1 MPEKVESAVVN
12 TGPLLAL
19 GLCDQVEL
27 LHRLFGRVLTS
38 EVVIAELGRVSAQ
51 GRAPAVPGLPPAWLE
66 VVALERPPDAFLQAY
81 LDDGEAAVI
90 ALAQQLGISRVIIDE
105 RRGRL
110 AARTMGLAVTGSLG
124 ILLRA
129 KRLGFLEA
137 VKPCLDEMQSHG
149 VWLDSQLIRLVLREA
164 GE

>member
-1 MPEKVESAVVN
+1 MLVKAELVVVN

-19 GLCDQVEL
+19 GACGQVEL
-27 LHRLFGRVLTS
+27 LRALHQHVVVPP
-38 EVVIAELGRVSAQ
+38 EVVSELRRVDSP
-51 GRAPAVPGLPPAWLE
+51 GRAPAVAGLEASWLE
-66 VVALERPPDAFLQAY
+66 LVELRERPAGFLEAY

-90 ALAQQLGISRVIIDE
+90 ALAQQLGARWVVIDE

-110 AARTMGLAVTGSLG
+110 AARALRLSVTGSIG

-129 KRLGFLEA
+129 KRHGLIEA
-137 VKPCLDEMQSHG
+137 VKPCLDSMHSAG
-149 VWLDSQLIRLVLREA
+149 VWLHEELIRLALNEA